1 MADLQNSS
9 LIIDNHILMAPI
21 RPIIDSV
28 KYRSTTSILVTRQSD
43 VPASRMG
50 SPLPRNQRSVV
61 RGLESS
67 AVQASDTALPE
78 RRGGGSSSTTRFG
91 GTAAAGKGRKVSD
104 IRTEIGLGR
113 CSRLREC
120 CRHAGAEADLSNWE
134 ERRAGTPQP
143 RWAG

>member
-1 MADLQNSS
+1 
-9 LIIDNHILMAPI
+9 
-21 RPIIDSV
+21 
-28 KYRSTTSILVTRQSD
+28 
-43 VPASRMG
+43 MG

-61 RGLESS
+61 LGLESS

-120 CRHAGAEADLSNWE
+120 CRHAGAEVISNLKHKEADNSLTRWRNNSNL
-134 ERRAGTPQP
+134 R
-143 RWAG
+143 